1 MLLGSRQLVL
11 SLAKLPLLTF
21 SLSLSTFQGNF
32 SALLIPFCLSQF
44 VFQISYPFVGH
55 IEGLHGRN
63 APPFFFFHL
72 LVGEFTISLAL
83 NVASIACGKKKHSK
97 KKKRSWLKDL
107 PLRDPFLG

>member
-72 LVGEFTISLAL
+72 PVGEVYHLLSSECGFNSLR
-83 NVASIACGKKKHSK
+83 KEET
-97 KKKRSWLKDL
+97 
-107 PLRDPFLG
+107 